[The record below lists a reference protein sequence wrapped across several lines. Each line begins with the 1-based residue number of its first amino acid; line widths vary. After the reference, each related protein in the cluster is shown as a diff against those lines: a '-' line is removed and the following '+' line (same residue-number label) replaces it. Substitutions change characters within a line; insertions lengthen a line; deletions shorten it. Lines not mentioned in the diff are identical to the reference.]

1 MQKMIRFLGR
11 LFVGGYFISGAAFCG
26 LHSVSADEPR
36 VQALVPG
43 LHIQRLPVTLTN
55 IDSVAYG
62 PDGRLFA
69 AGYDGRVHVLTD
81 TDGDGVEDKGEVYW
95 SKPGDLLTPV
105 GILAN
110 EDGVYVAARGKI
122 ALLKDTNGDG
132 KADKS
137 ETVVSGWVKEKYN
150 GDTRNDA
157 AGIMIDKDGQLYF
170 SLGCTSYNKAWLLN
184 ENGKSQY
191 DPTSERGTILKVSP
205 DRKKREILATGLRF
219 VIGLDINKHGDL
231 FATDQEGDTWFP
243 GGNPRDELLHIIPG
257 RHYGFPFR
265 HAKHLPDS
273 IDEPYVVG
281 FSPQHQST
289 CGFRFN
295 EVRPGRGV
303 FGPDHWE
310 GNAIVT
316 GFSRGK
322 LWRTPLAKT
331 RAGYVGRQV
340 QIAAFE
346 SLLTDVA
353 ISPSGD
359 LLITGH
365 SGSPDWGAGP
375 GADGHLYKISFDRQ
389 VPQPVIAWSASP
401 IEMKIAFDQPVDPRQ
416 LKTAGLEAGEFAREG
431 DRYEW
436 IFPGYDVVKAEKR
449 AVRREIKVSS
459 IGVSP
464 DRRTVTL
471 VTAPQPWNARYNITL
486 PGVAAANSNKPGE
499 QIEVSSDMGGVQAEW
514 TPLAGATSE
523 TTATAWRGW
532 LPHIDTN
539 VIRTMTAGSASHE
552 QLMHHLGHPGSLVM
566 KSQLLLPGKEVT
578 LRWEASQSFA
588 VRCGEK
594 RASSRPEN
602 GRHIAE
608 LNISAANSP
617 AAPKN
622 SNGSARPNE
631 SDTAPA
637 RGDRIQI
644 LPTHRVPLEIR
655 LTTGPSDG
663 DFEFNVSY
671 RADFDPH
678 ERPLRLEHLFVPWAP
693 TIVPQQT
700 PEETRQS
707 LAKVDGDP
715 AKGRE
720 IFFGKKAGCSQCHM
734 FAGQGGKV
742 AADLTVSLHR
752 SPEAVLRDIVSPS
765 ASINP
770 DYVSYTVATADGKTL
785 TGLFQ
790 TANEDKVVL
799 IDNKAQPHTID
810 RAEIEDIRP
819 SSVSLMPAGFDKLG
833 KDDLQNLVAFL
844 CTEDAATREKGLP
857 TGVILRE
864 QWNDIP
870 GGLAALQKHAD
881 FPDKP
886 SSKNLVTRFE
896 GTINGPEY
904 YGSRIRGYVHPPQ
917 TGDYT
922 FWMAADDEAEL
933 WLSTT
938 DNPNDK
944 VRIVSMKR
952 WTPSRLWD
960 RYPEQKSKPVR
971 LEAGRRYYIEAI
983 QHEARVDDCLAVG
996 WQLPDKSLE
1005 RPIPG
1010 RRLSTPGE

>member
-1 MQKMIRFLGR
+1 MIRLISVLLLGGC
-11 LFVGGYFISGAAFCG
+11 VAATISTTTA
-26 LHSVSADEPR
+26 ADEPR
-36 VQALVPG
+36 VQTLVPG
-43 LHIQRLPVTLTN
+43 LRVHRLPVDLKN

-81 TDGDGVEDKGEVYW
+81 TDGDGVEDKADIYW

-110 EDGVYVAARGKI
+110 KDGVYVAVRGKI

-132 KADKS
+132 KADQSKA
-137 ETVVSGWVKEKYN
+137 VVSGWAKEQYN
-150 GDTRNDA
+150 RDTRNDA
-157 AGIMIDKDGQLYF
+157 SGIMIDKDGNLYF
-170 SLGCTSYNKAWLLN
+170 SLGCMSYNKAWLLDK
-184 ENGKSQY
+184 NGKSRY

-265 HAKHLPDS
+265 HAKYLPES

-295 EVRPGRGV
+295 EVRPGRGQ
-303 FGPDHWE
+303 FGPEHWE

-353 ISPSGD
+353 IAPSGD

-375 GADGHLYKISFDRQ
+375 GANGHLYKVLFDKQ
-389 VPQPVIAWSASP
+389 SPQPVIAWSVNP
-401 IEMKIAFDQPVDPRQ
+401 IEMKIAFDKSVNPRL
-416 LKTAGLEAGEFAREG
+416 LKTAEVEAGKFVWEG
-431 DRYEW
+431 NRYEW
-436 IFPGYDVVKAEKR
+436 IFPGYDVVKAEK
-449 AVRREIKVSS
+449 ASVRRELKVSR
-459 IGVSP
+459 VSVSE
-464 DRRTVTL
+464 DGRTVTL
-471 VTAPQPWNARYNITL
+471 ATAPQPGNTRYNITL
-486 PGVAAANSNKPGE
+486 PNVAAANTSPTTGE
-499 QIEVSSDMGGVQAEW
+499 QIELSCDMGGVQAEW
-514 TPLAGATSE
+514 SSHSSNSAT
-523 TTATAWRGW
+523 WRGW
-532 LPHIDTN
+532 LPHIDTQ
-539 VIRTMTAGSASHE
+539 VVHTMTAGSASHE
-552 QLMHHLGHPGSLVM
+552 QLLRHLQQPGSLIM
-566 KSQLLLPGKEVT
+566 KTLLLLPGKKVS
-578 LRWEASQSFA
+578 LRWEGSRSF
-588 VRCGEK
+588 VVNCGEQQAFSK
-594 RASSRPEN
+594 KKD
-602 GRHIAE
+602 GKYVAE
-608 LNISAANSP
+608 LNLVAANAPP
-617 AAPKN
+617 A
-622 SNGSARPNE
+622 
-631 SDTAPA
+631 APA
-637 RGDRIQI
+637 RGDRVQV
-644 LPTHRVPLEIR
+644 LPTTRLPLEIQ
-655 LTTGPSDG
+655 LETGPTDG
-663 DFEFNVSY
+663 DFLFDVSY
-671 RADFDPH
+671 HADFDPH
-678 ERPLRLEHLFVPWAP
+678 ERPLRLDHLFVPWAP
-693 TIVPQQT
+693 TIVPQ
-700 PEETRQS
+700 ETEDVAQS
-707 LAKVDGDP
+707 IAKVDGDP
-715 AKGRE
+715 VKGGE
-720 IFFGKKAGCSQCHM
+720 IFFGRKANCSQCHM
-734 FAGQGGKV
+734 FSGKGGKV

-752 SPEAVLRDIVSPS
+752 SPEAVMRDIITPS

-770 DYVSYTVATADGKTL
+770 DYVSYSVVTTSGKTL

-790 TANEDKVVL
+790 TANESKIVL
-799 IDNKAQPHTID
+799 IDNKAQSHTID
-810 RAEIEDIRP
+810 RIDIEDIRA
-819 SSVSLMPAGFDKLG
+819 SSVSLMPNGFDKLG
-833 KDDLQNLVAFL
+833 KEDLKNLVAFL
-844 CTEDAATREKGLP
+844 CTEDVATREKGLP

-864 QWNDIP
+864 QWDDVQ
-870 GGLAALQKHAD
+870 GGLSALLKHKD

-886 SSKNLVTRFE
+886 STQSLLTRFE

-904 YGSRIRGYVHPPQ
+904 YGSRVRGYVHPPQ

-938 DNPNDK
+938 EDPKNR
-944 VRIVSMKR
+944 VRIVAMKR
-952 WTPSRLWD
+952 WTPSRIWD

-971 LEAGRRYYIEAI
+971 LKAGRRYYIEAI

-996 WQLPDKSLE
+996 WQLPDKTME

-1010 RRLSTPGE
+1010 IRLSTQGE